1 MICLMGFF
9 CKTCGA
15 VLPPQSQ
22 DKYCSHCQKNK
33 APQKPSGS
41 WGIFPFPHIRKGQ
54 KEFLKDAEHAI
65 RNKRTLIAHAPTGI
79 GKTAAVLTAAIKEKG
94 TYKIFFL
101 TSKQSQH
108 RIVIDTLQKMPS
120 HITATDII
128 SKQHMC
134 PREESKLPYPVFEKF
149 CSEKG
154 QTECNLFNNDM
165 STIVKILQE
174 YARPVEDIIQ
184 LCHSHHVC
192 PHKAAL
198 LAGRDT
204 DIIICDYNYIF
215 SDIRERIFNI
225 LKTKLENTIII
236 IDEAHNLPDRIRS
249 HLEEKISLPLLKEAF
264 QLLHENG
271 SMLAGF
277 VKRLSHELYSITGGE
292 KRITQEFLDKKITQS
307 LQGGLGPYRKR
318 DDILDEL
325 EMTSRDLLESNVM
338 NSAPLQLFSFLTAWA
353 TPGRAVFRSYK
364 PDPPTFTVGLLDPAL
379 YTREVFVRVSGAVL
393 MSGTLHPGEMYA
405 DLLGIDNP
413 YIKNYP
419 SPFPQ
424 VNRKIVSKGYL
435 TTRYEE
441 RTIHMFQ
448 AYAQAICDLAQV
460 VPGNVAV
467 FFPSYDL
474 LNEVSGHLTNSSMG
488 REMIVEDRAYTKAE
502 KEMLVNS
509 LRNSNNRLLL
519 AVQGGSLSEGVD
531 YENNSLSSIII
542 AGMPFPPPSLELEA
556 LQEYYSSK
564 FGHRKGYEYTRVY
577 PSLNRVLQAVG
588 RCIRSETDRAF
599 IVLLDKRFNYPQYKK
614 SMPQGF
620 TYKKSVDLVASC
632 KQFFHPQDSS

>member
-1 MICLMGFF
+1 MGFF
-9 CKTCGA
+9 CDICGA
-15 VLPPQSQ
+15 LLSPQATS
-22 DKYCSHCQKNK
+22 KYCAHCQKNHVK
-33 APQKPSGS
+33 QHLHLSGD
-41 WGIFPFPHIRKGQ
+41 IFPFPHIRDGQ
-54 KEFLKDAEHAI
+54 KEFLKDAEYVF
-65 RNKRTLIAHAPTGI
+65 RNKGTLIAHAPTGI

-94 TYKIFFL
+94 DHKIFFL

-108 RIVIDTLQKMPS
+108 RIVIETLQKMPS

-134 PREESKLPYPVFEKF
+134 PREESQLPYPVFEKF

-154 QTECNLFNNDM
+154 QKQCNLFNHDM
-165 STIVKILQE
+165 STIVKSLQE
-174 YARPVEDIIQ
+174 RTRPVEDTIH
-184 LCHSHHVC
+184 LCRQHQVC

-215 SDIRERIFNI
+215 SDIRERIFGI
-225 LKTKLENTIII
+225 LKTQLENTIII

-249 HLEEKISLPLLKEAF
+249 HLEENISLPLLKETF
-264 QLLHENG
+264 KLLHEHG
-271 SMLAGF
+271 SLLAGF
-277 VKRLSHELYSITGGE
+277 VKRLSHELHNITGGE
-292 KRITQEFLDKKITQS
+292 TRITQEFLDKKITQS
-307 LQGGLGPYRKR
+307 LQGGLDPYTKR
-318 DDILDEL
+318 DDILEEL
-325 EMTSRDLLESNVM
+325 EMTSRDLLEGNPM
-338 NSAPLQLFSFLTAWA
+338 NSAPLQLFSFLTAWG
-353 TPGRAVFRSYK
+353 TPGNSVFRSYT
-364 PDPPTFTVGLLDPAL
+364 PNPPTITVGLLDPAF
-379 YTREVFVRVSGAVL
+379 YTREVFARVSGAVL

-413 YIKNYP
+413 CIKSYP

-424 VNRKIVSKGYL
+424 GNRKIVSTGYL

-441 RTIHMFQ
+441 RTSQMFQ
-448 AYAQAICDLAQV
+448 GYAHAICNIARSA
-460 VPGNVAV
+460 PGNIAA

-474 LNEVSGHLTNSSMG
+474 IYDVYEQLANMNVP
-488 REMIVEDRAYTKAE
+488 RQIIVEDRTYTKAE
-502 KEMLVNS
+502 KELLVSS
-509 LRNSNNRLLL
+509 LRKSDNHLLL

-564 FGHRKGYEYTRVY
+564 FGKRKGYEYTRVY

-599 IVLLDKRFNYPQYKK
+599 IVLLDKRFNYPQYRKV
-614 SMPQGF
+614 MPQGF
-620 TYKKSVDLVASC
+620 TYHPVVDLIAEC
-632 KQFFHPQDSS
+632 NQFFHPHGSS